1 MSTDLDTTYC
11 HTSHIATD
19 ERRSCE
25 RCGYNLADYA
35 PHETKCGACVSED
48 ERTDLAE
55 RLLHEAMVADCIRE
69 SDEGDDGRHPLPD
82 GADVSHRY
90 IYVSTD
96 NEGGWGAHSG
106 DSMGAMYANART
118 DVYQESRYAW
128 WPMYVLDLDEQT
140 HHKIEVVAR
149 ITIGGVEG

>member
-1 MSTDLDTTYC
+1 MSTTTNHHEGDSMSTDDIRIT
-11 HTSHIATD
+11 
-19 ERRSCE
+19 R
-25 RCGYNLADYA
+25 
-35 PHETKCGACVSED
+35 ETI
-48 ERTDLAE
+48 AE
-55 RLLHEAMVADCIRE
+55 RLLHDAMVADCIRE

-82 GADVSHRY
+82 GADVSGRY

-96 NEGGWGAHSG
+96 NEGDWGAHSG
-106 DSMGAMYANART
+106 DSIGSMYANART

-128 WPMYVLDLDEQT
+128 WPMYVLDLDEQV